1 MPNPSGPPPSSA
13 DDSDWDAFARYLSGE
28 SDSAEVRTVEAW
40 LATRP
45 ADAALAAHLQRRAAS
60 VERRADGAIGDGSV
74 GDGATPTG
82 AVNVDRAWAQLRAQL
97 DLSTD
102 SGAADVN
109 ARPRLSIA
117 DGGLAG
123 ARPADRA
130 PSWRSAKI
138 AERGRFRGW
147 HVVTLAS
154 AAAVLFFAASRRDRT
169 PAATERQF
177 ATKIGARDSVMLS
190 DGSRVILAPGSKLTV
205 AAGYGSSTREVTLDG
220 AAFFEVQHDAAH
232 PFTVHAGAAQIRDIG
247 TAFSVK
253 TNPSGA
259 VSVAVTH
266 GSVALSRSAES
277 KSTPVELKAGDRG
290 VLEGKTLAVT
300 RGSVTEDDV
309 SWTRGVLA
317 YHDAPMSEV
326 QADLRRW
333 YGIDLR
339 LMGTEL
345 SKRTLKASFRADS
358 AADAVH
364 VIALALGADVVQR
377 GDTVI
382 LQMAGHSTTP

>member
-1 MPNPSGPPPSSA
+1 MPNHSGPPPSSA

-28 SDSAEVRTVEAW
+28 SDPAEARAVESW
-40 LATRP
+40 MSTRP
-45 ADAALAAHLQRRAAS
+45 ADAALAAQVQRRAAGA
-60 VERRADGAIGDGSV
+60 ERRADVAV
-74 GDGATPTG
+74 GDGVTRG
-82 AVNVDRAWAQLRAQL
+82 SAVNVDRAWAQLRAQL
-97 DLSTD
+97 DISTD
-102 SGAADVN
+102 SGTADVN

-117 DGGLAG
+117 DGGLVEAG
-123 ARPADRA
+123 SAERA
-130 PSWRSAKI
+130 PSWRSAKV
-138 AERGRFRGW
+138 AQRGRFRSW
-147 HVVTLAS
+147 QVVALAS
-154 AAAVLFFAASRRDRT
+154 AAALLLVVASRRDRT
-169 PAATERQF
+169 PASAQRQF
-177 ATKIGARDSVMLS
+177 ATKVGARDSVMLS
-190 DGSRVILAPGSKLTV
+190 DGSRVILAPGSTLTV
-205 AAGYGSSTREVTLDG
+205 AAGYGSSTRDVTLDG
-220 AAFFEVQHDAAH
+220 AAFFEVQHDAGH

-253 TNPSGA
+253 TNPLGA

-277 KSTPVELKAGDRG
+277 KSVPVELKAGDRG

-345 SKRTLKASFRADS
+345 SNRTLKASFRADS